1 MSNNKTI
8 VISGGM
14 DPVHIG
20 HVKMIKAAA
29 ELGRVIVVL
38 NSDEWLV
45 RKKGYAFMSF
55 EERKYLLENIKG
67 VSEVSDVDDS
77 DGTVC
82 EALQRLKPDMFG
94 NGGDRTSDNTPEK
107 EVCLDNG
114 IQMIW
119 NLGGE
124 KVQSSS
130 DLVRTFVKN
139 RAANSDLNSFK
150 RALEEL

>member
-1 MSNNKTI
+1 MNDKKTI

-14 DPVHIG
+14 DPVHVG
-20 HVKMIKAAA
+20 HVKMIQAAA
-29 ELGRVIVVL
+29 ELGEVTVVL
-38 NSDEWLV
+38 NSDAWLK

-55 EERKYLLENIKG
+55 EERKYLLESIKG
-67 VSEVSDVDDS
+67 VAAVSDVDDS

-139 RAANSDLNSFK
+139 RAENSDLNEFK